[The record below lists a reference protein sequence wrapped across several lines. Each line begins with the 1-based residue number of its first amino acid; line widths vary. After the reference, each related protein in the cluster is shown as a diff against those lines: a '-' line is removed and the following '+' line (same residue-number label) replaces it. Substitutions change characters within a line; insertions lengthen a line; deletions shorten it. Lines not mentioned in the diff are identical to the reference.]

1 MHSFSDSH
9 PCIQR
14 FDNDTCLADKD
25 DMALA
30 DDYVVQFTEGSDNV
44 FQMIFSYKERVQDK
58 FHIFT
63 NNITDISI
71 GSSAGFSIADVSY
84 QQCALIHVR
93 AGSKQIEVT
102 LVFQTTF
109 DCNLF
114 VTSVQAI
121 MNKSM
126 FDQSLT
132 PLPARSR
139 IIIDQCLA
147 QKSESIG
154 WGERYLIL
162 IPNKLL
168 IYSSDKGVDASFSRF
183 PRNVGAFAVAS
194 RQN

>member
-71 GSSAGFSIADVSY
+71 GSSAGFSIADVNY

-93 AGSKQIEVT
+93 AGSKQMEVT
-102 LVFQTTF
+102 LVFQPTF

-114 VTSVQAI
+114 VTSGQAI

-147 QKSESIG
+147 EKSESIG
-154 WGERYLIL
+154 WGERYLVL
-162 IPNKLL
+162 MPNKLL
-168 IYSSDKGVDASFSRF
+168 IYKGVDASFSRF
-183 PRNVGAFAVAS
+183 PRNVGAFAAAS